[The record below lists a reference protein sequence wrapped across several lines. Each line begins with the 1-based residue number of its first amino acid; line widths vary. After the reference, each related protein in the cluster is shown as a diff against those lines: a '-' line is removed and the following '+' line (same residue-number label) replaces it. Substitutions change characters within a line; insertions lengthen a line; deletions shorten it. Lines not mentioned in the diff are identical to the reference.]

1 MIYLAYFILI
11 FTAIQLLV
19 ALINLFT
26 ETHLP
31 RTGKRPDRKVSVLIP
46 ARNEEKNIGNILNDL
61 RNQPFQNI
69 EVIVFND
76 QSEDSTALLV
86 DEFVSSDKRFRII
99 SSDQLPEGWLG
110 KNYACSRLASA
121 ANGNFFLFLDA
132 DVRISGNLIGDSLWY
147 AEKSRSDLVSIFPK
161 QKIITRG
168 EWATVPNMNFILVS
182 LLPLILVRKTV
193 IPSLAAA
200 NGQFMLFSPDVY
212 KQLTPHE
219 KMKNSKVEDI
229 LISRYLKKAGKSV
242 SCLLGDER
250 IECRMYSGFSDSVN
264 GFSKNVAEFF
274 GGSYLLTILF
284 WFVTTFGFIFIMLYL
299 PPAVF
304 LLYLFMFL
312 SIRVAISLSGKQNI
326 LKNLL
331 CIVPLQFSLGLFIV
345 KSLTNKFFKK
355 YSWKGR
361 EVS

>member
-1 MIYLAYFILI
+1 MIYLAYFILL
-11 FTAIQLLV
+11 FTVIQLLV
-19 ALINLFT
+19 ALTNLFT
-26 ETHLP
+26 ETHLS
-31 RTGKRPDRKVSVLIP
+31 RSGKRPDRKVSVLIP
-46 ARNEEKNIGNILNDL
+46 ARNEEKNIGNILNDIK
-61 RNQPFQNI
+61 NQPFENI

-76 QSEDSTALLV
+76 QSEDMTASV
-86 DEFVSSDKRFRII
+86 VEKIVKTDNRFRII
-99 SSDQLPEGWLG
+99 NSGQLPEGWLG
-110 KNYACSRLASA
+110 KNYACSRLASV
-121 ANGNFFLFLDA
+121 ANGDFFLFLDA

-147 AEKSRSDLVSIFPK
+147 AEKFRIDLVSIFPK

-168 EWATVPNMNFILVS
+168 EWATVPNMNYILVS

-200 NGQFMLFSPDVY
+200 NGQFMLFRPDAY
-212 KQLTPHE
+212 KQLAPHE

-229 LISRYLKKAGKSV
+229 LISRYFKRTGKSV
-242 SCLLGDER
+242 ACLLGDER

-284 WFVTTFGFIFIMLYL
+284 WFFTTFGFIFIMLYL

-304 LLYLFMFL
+304 LLYIFMFL
-312 SIRVAISLSGKQNI
+312 ILRVAISISGKQNI

-331 CIVPLQFSLGLFIV
+331 YILPLQFSMGLFIV
-345 KSLTNKFFKK
+345 KSLTNNYHKK

-361 EVS
+361 EIS